1 MLKSPIL
8 SHPIQTQTKFKALL
22 SLSLSLA
29 LSLSLRSRPM
39 ASSKPL
45 SLQIKTQDP
54 WLPQS
59 PSLQIKTQS
68 SPSWPWFSNLVF
80 SYLNLSSH
88 TNSRLSLSLS
98 LDRSKPS
105 ATVVWC
111 FELKTINQTQ
121 KGPTV
126 VHGCGGQRWRIKAWG
141 ASAWVPHGETKVE
154 DRMVVIGLK
163 IGEGLKLMDVD
174 VVGLKILDHWFWV

>member
-1 MLKSPIL
+1 MEKNNKTNIMLKSPIL

-88 TNSRLSLSLS
+88 TNSWLSLSLS
-98 LDRSKPS
+98 LSLSIDRSKPS
-105 ATVVWC
+105 TIAVWC
-111 FELKTINQTQ
+111 LDLKTINQTQ

-126 VHGCGGQRWRIKAWG
+126 VCGCGRLGFLTVKQK
-141 ASAWVPHGETKVE
+141 
-154 DRMVVIGLK
+154 
-163 IGEGLKLMDVD
+163 
-174 VVGLKILDHWFWV
+174 

>member
-1 MLKSPIL
+1 MEKINKTNIMLKSPIL

-22 SLSLSLA
+22 SF
-29 LSLSLRSRPM
+29 SLSLRSRPM

-45 SLQIKTQDP
+45 PLQIKTQDP

-105 ATVVWC
+105 ATIVWC
-111 FELKTINQTQ
+111 LELKTINQTQ

-126 VHGCGGQRWRIKAWG
+126 VHGCGGQR
-141 ASAWVPHGETKVE
+141 
-154 DRMVVIGLK
+154 
-163 IGEGLKLMDVD
+163 
-174 VVGLKILDHWFWV
+174 

>member
-1 MLKSPIL
+1 MEKNNKTNIMLKSPIL

-22 SLSLSLA
+22 SLS

-59 PSLQIKTQS
+59 PFLFRSRPNHHLHGHGFQFSSFLISISLLTQT
-68 SPSWPWFSNLVF
+68 
-80 SYLNLSSH
+80 LSS
-88 TNSRLSLSLS
+88 LSLSLS

-111 FELKTINQTQ
+111 LDLKTINQTQ
-121 KGPTV
+121 KGPTTV
-126 VHGCGGQRWRIKAWG
+126 RGCGSQQ
-141 ASAWVPHGETKVE
+141 
-154 DRMVVIGLK
+154 
-163 IGEGLKLMDVD
+163 
-174 VVGLKILDHWFWV
+174 